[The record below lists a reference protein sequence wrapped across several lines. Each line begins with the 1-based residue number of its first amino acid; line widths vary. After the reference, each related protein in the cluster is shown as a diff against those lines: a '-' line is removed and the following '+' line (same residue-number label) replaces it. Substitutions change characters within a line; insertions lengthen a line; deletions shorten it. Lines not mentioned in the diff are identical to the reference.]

1 MYLADDIW
9 PDISF
14 TVGRLSQLI
23 VNLEDDHIGNVFERV
38 MHNLSSTNV
47 LLRRLRDSDS
57 N

>member
-38 MHNLSSTNV
+38 MHNVSSTNV